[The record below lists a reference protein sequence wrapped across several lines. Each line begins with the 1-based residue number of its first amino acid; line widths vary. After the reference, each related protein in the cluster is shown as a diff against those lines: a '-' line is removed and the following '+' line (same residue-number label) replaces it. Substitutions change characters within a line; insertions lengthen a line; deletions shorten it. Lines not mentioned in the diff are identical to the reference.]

1 MTSAPFPR
9 TMAMVM
15 DRWESEHF
23 YRWLTNH
30 VAMDE
35 RHGVEQAMRRLLTD
49 HPLLL
54 KTHSWQKMRKLC
66 ASYAQAKHWW
76 W

>member
-1 MTSAPFPR
+1 MTAVPFTR

-15 DRWESEHF
+15 DPWESEHF

-35 RHGVEQAMRRLLTD
+35 QHGVEQAMHRLLTD
-49 HPLLL
+49 HPVLL
-54 KTHSWQKMRKLC
+54 KTHSWQEMRKLC
-66 ASYAQAKHWW
+66 AN
-76 W
+76 